1 MAKLKRRLRLKRKKR
16 LRLKK
21 KVIPKGMPSKNTRLA

>member
-21 KVIPKGMPSKNTRLA
+21 KIKGMPSKNTRLA